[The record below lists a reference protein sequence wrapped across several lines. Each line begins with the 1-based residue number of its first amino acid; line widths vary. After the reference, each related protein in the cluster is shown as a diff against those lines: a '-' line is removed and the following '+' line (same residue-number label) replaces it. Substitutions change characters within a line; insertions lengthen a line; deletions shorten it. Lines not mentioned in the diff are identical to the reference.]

1 MSPFSPNPEN
11 HVCPIHRRSLAMS
24 GSATKAKSGCPTLA
38 KLGWG
43 LLTLTSITAT
53 TFSQQSAAPAPQS
66 PFAGLIAEYLRRDA
80 NGHSPNSDEISAMGA
95 LQPTPDAA
103 SIREAMPYLL
113 KALDNPDIPL
123 HTFALTALI
132 GLQSPGVPA
141 APGAPSQAVSSPEV
155 GSTQPPTDPQPG
167 APSQAVA
174 PPEMGSNPPPGPA
187 IYKPDV
193 AKALTPYIPQIATH
207 LTSEESPSNRLL
219 TATILGAFTPDPP
232 SAVYAPLLAY
242 LKRDDAISPVG
253 EAVVSD
259 LLQLGPISADTA
271 AAISRYI
278 RRGDQTSD
286 SRANLADLIA
296 SHANQSQSL
305 NQALLLY
312 LGSDDN
318 ALRARVILSLPQ
330 LDLAPDVFADT
341 KARVEQVAAN
351 PNENLQV
358 VTAAKSVV
366 ICWTSTKMASGC
378 PVYEISK

>member
-1 MSPFSPNPEN
+1 MPF
-11 HVCPIHRRSLAMS
+11 
-24 GSATKAKSGCPTLA
+24 
-38 KLGWG
+38 
-43 LLTLTSITAT
+43 
-53 TFSQQSAAPAPQS
+53 
-66 PFAGLIAEYLRRDA
+66 
-80 NGHSPNSDEISAMGA
+80 
-95 LQPTPDAA
+95 
-103 SIREAMPYLL
+103 LL

-132 GLQSPGVPA
+132 GLQTTPQPAREATPPPAPPA
-141 APGAPSQAVSSPEV
+141 ADPASSPA
-155 GSTQPPTDPQPG
+155 TA
-167 APSQAVA
+167 APEEAGTVTA
-174 PPEMGSNPPPGPA
+174 PPLGPA
-187 IYKPDV
+187 TYKPDV
-193 AKALTPYIPQIATH
+193 AKVLTPYIPQIATH
-207 LTSEESPSNRLL
+207 LTSEEQQSNRLL
-219 TATILGAFTPDPP
+219 AANILGAFTPDPP

-271 AAISRYI
+271 AAIARYL
-278 RRGDQTSD
+278 RRADQSGD

-305 NQALLLY
+305 NQTLLLY

-330 LDLAPDVFADT
+330 LDLAADIFADT
-341 KARVEQVAAN
+341 RARVEQIAAN

-358 VTAAKSVV
+358 VTAAKS
-366 ICWTSTKMASGC
+366 IAPCWTTVKMASGC

>member
-1 MSPFSPNPEN
+1 MTQSPSNPPPI
-11 HVCPIHRRSLAMS
+11 VCPIHRRSMAMS
-24 GSATKAKSGCPTLA
+24 GSTTTLAGCPTLA
-38 KLGWG
+38 KLGWVLLG
-43 LLTLTSITAT
+43 LTFFNSTALA
-53 TFSQQSAAPAPQS
+53 QQAAPTPQS

-80 NGHSPNSDEISAMGA
+80 NGHSPNPDEISAMGT
-95 LQPTPDAA
+95 LQPAPDPA
-103 SIREAMPYLL
+103 SIREAMPFLL

-132 GLQSPGVPA
+132 GLQTTPPPAREPAPQPATPPADPASSPATA
-141 APGAPSQAVSSPEV
+141 AP
-155 GSTQPPTDPQPG
+155 DPDAG
-167 APSQAVA
+167 TIAA
-174 PPEMGSNPPPGPA
+174 PPPGPST
-187 IYKPDV
+187 YKPDV
-193 AKALTPYIPQIATH
+193 AKVLTPYIPQIATH
-207 LTSEESPSNRLL
+207 LSSEEQQPNRLL
-219 TATILGAFTPDPP
+219 TANILGAFTPDPP

-271 AAISRYI
+271 AAIARYL
-278 RRGDQTSD
+278 RRADQTSD

-305 NQALLLY
+305 NQTLLLY

-330 LDLAPDVFADT
+330 LDLAADVFADT
-341 KARVEQVAAN
+341 KARVEQIAAN

-358 VTAAKSVV
+358 VTAAKSVTP
-366 ICWTSTKMASGC
+366 CWTTVKMASGC

>member
-1 MSPFSPNPEN
+1 
-11 HVCPIHRRSLAMS
+11 
-24 GSATKAKSGCPTLA
+24 
-38 KLGWG
+38 
-43 LLTLTSITAT
+43 
-53 TFSQQSAAPAPQS
+53 
-66 PFAGLIAEYLRRDA
+66 
-80 NGHSPNSDEISAMGA
+80 
-95 LQPTPDAA
+95 
-103 SIREAMPYLL
+103 
-113 KALDNPDIPL
+113 
-123 HTFALTALI
+123 
-132 GLQSPGVPA
+132 
-141 APGAPSQAVSSPEV
+141 
-155 GSTQPPTDPQPG
+155 
-167 APSQAVA
+167 
-174 PPEMGSNPPPGPA
+174 MGSNPPPGPA

>member
-1 MSPFSPNPEN
+1 MNPFSSNPPQL
-11 HVCPIHRRSLAMS
+11 VCPIHRGTIAMS
-24 GSATKAKSGCPTLA
+24 GSTTALATALIAFS
-38 KLGWG
+38 
-43 LLTLTSITAT
+43 LTVIPAV
-53 TFSQQSAAPAPQS
+53 SQQSAPAPQS

-80 NGHSPNSDEISAMGA
+80 NGHSPNPDEISAMGT
-95 LQPTPDAA
+95 LQPVPDPA
-103 SIREAMPYLL
+103 SIREAMPLLL

-132 GLQSPGVPA
+132 GLQTTPPA
-141 APGAPSQAVSSPEV
+141 AREATPPPPPPPADPASSPA
-155 GSTQPPTDPQPG
+155 TA
-167 APSQAVA
+167 APEDAGTVTA
-174 PPEMGSNPPPGPA
+174 PPPGPA

-193 AKALTPYIPQIATH
+193 AKVLTPYIAQIATH
-207 LTSEESPSNRLL
+207 LTSEESQSNRLL

-253 EAVVSD
+253 EAVVAD
-259 LLQLGPISADTA
+259 LLQLGPISADTT
-271 AAISRYI
+271 AAIARYL
-278 RRGDQTSD
+278 RRADQTSD

-305 NQALLLY
+305 NQTLLLY
-312 LGSDDN
+312 LGSDDD

-330 LDLAPDVFADT
+330 LDLAADVFADT
-341 KARVEQVAAN
+341 KARVEQIAAN

-358 VTAAKSVV
+358 VTAAKSVAP
-366 ICWTSTKMASGC
+366 CWTAVKMASGC